1 MNTLYVLYDAEG
13 TSTNPIYGVFT
24 SYDYAE
30 DAANALCVKWANK
43 ILAEPVEETGLTEN
57 DKEWLIKDCR
67 KSLAIHIVEDIDR
80 VFC

>member
-1 MNTLYVLYDAEG
+1 MKTLYILYDAEG
-13 TSTNPIYGVFT
+13 ASTKPIYGVFT

-30 DAANALCVKWANK
+30 DAANDLCVKWANE